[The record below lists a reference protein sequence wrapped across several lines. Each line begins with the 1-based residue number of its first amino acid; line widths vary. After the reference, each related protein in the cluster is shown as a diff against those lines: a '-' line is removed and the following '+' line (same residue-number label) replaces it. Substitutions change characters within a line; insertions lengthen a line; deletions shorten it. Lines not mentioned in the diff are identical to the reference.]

1 MLYGYIIMHGQQ
13 NIKFTYRIS
22 LTYRQGYSRLTVK
35 MLSFHVCN
43 IISSVDSIGESR
55 VFVPRMP
62 NVNSTSTKNVA
73 LNPEEC
79 FLACLLQA
87 SQKYTNTSYCSKN

>member
-1 MLYGYIIMHGQQ
+1 M
-13 NIKFTYRIS
+13 R
-22 LTYRQGYSRLTVK
+22 
-35 MLSFHVCN
+35 N

-73 LNPEEC
+73 LNPEEF
-79 FLACLLQA
+79 FLAHLLA
-87 SQKYTNTSYCSKN
+87 ARQKYTNTSYSIKN